1 MVKSIEYKRVIEMK
15 EQVKIYGGIFI
26 GALLIAVG
34 LYFFWAPSDLA
45 AGGVSGLSIV
55 FKSLLPAIPIGVIM
69 FGLDMIMFIIGF
81 ILLGKSFGARSLI
94 CSISV
99 SSIMTMMEYI
109 WPNWQPIS
117 EDQLILLLFGALF
130 IAIGQAI
137 VFNLDASS
145 GGTDIIAKVITKY
158 SGLNIGTALL
168 IADMTVVLFAI
179 GIFGLE
185 KGLYAALGVI
195 IVANLIDYIIEGINV
210 QKYVII
216 IPSTGEKAKQI
227 NQYILNQID
236 RGTTLYKAEG
246 GYSGE
251 EKIVITTVMNRKEFV
266 DLKKEILKIDKKA
279 FMTVQNM
286 HEVIGE
292 GFAK

>member
-1 MVKSIEYKRVIEMK
+1 MK

>member
-1 MVKSIEYKRVIEMK
+1 MK

-69 FGLDMIMFIIGF
+69 FGLDMIMFMIGF

-251 EKIVITTVMNRKEFV
+251 ENIVITSVLYRIVFV

>member
-1 MVKSIEYKRVIEMK
+1 MK

-69 FGLDMIMFIIGF
+69 FGLDMIMFMIGF